1 MLNYNVSTKVSEK
14 FESITG
20 IKLDSLTELKSN
32 IQLATFDKFSVSDEI
47 NLKLLKAQG
56 IDSKFVRLQ
65 SCKKNT
71 DGKQVFSFMVNGSN
85 VKSFYKAMVIEQTDK
100 KPVSLKEQKEPVSI
114 VPKNADNCRPDK
126 RTITS
131 LVTSKPEQKA
141 VEVQTVKND
150 ENFVSK
156 EQFDSLQAKFD
167 LVIEMLN
174 KQSKK

>member
-1 MLNYNVSTKVSEK
+1 MLNYSMSTKVSEK
-14 FESITG
+14 FEAVTG
-20 IKLDSLTELKSN
+20 IKIASLPELKSN

-65 SCKKNT
+65 SCKKTT
-71 DGKQVFSFMVNGSN
+71 DGKQVFLFMVNGST
-85 VKSFYKAMVIEQTDK
+85 VKSFYKCMVIDTSDK

-126 RTITS
+126 HTITS
-131 LVTSKPEQKA
+131 LVTSKPEQIA
-141 VEVQTVKND
+141 IPD
-150 ENFVSK
+150 NFVNK

-167 LVIEMLN
+167 LVIELLN
-174 KQSKK
+174 KQNKK